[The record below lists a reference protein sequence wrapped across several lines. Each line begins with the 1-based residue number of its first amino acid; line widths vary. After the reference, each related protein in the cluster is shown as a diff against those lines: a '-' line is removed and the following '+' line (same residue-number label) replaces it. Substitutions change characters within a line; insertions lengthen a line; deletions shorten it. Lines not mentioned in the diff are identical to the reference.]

1 MLVNKHICVELDPL
15 HLNLVK
21 PDTVA
26 KQKTYVQLPFMNYL
40 PNSSLDIN
48 FEKNL
53 GRFYPQIYLR

>member
-40 PNSSLDIN
+40 SNSSLDIN
-48 FEKNL
+48 FEKIV
-53 GRFYPQIYLR
+53 R